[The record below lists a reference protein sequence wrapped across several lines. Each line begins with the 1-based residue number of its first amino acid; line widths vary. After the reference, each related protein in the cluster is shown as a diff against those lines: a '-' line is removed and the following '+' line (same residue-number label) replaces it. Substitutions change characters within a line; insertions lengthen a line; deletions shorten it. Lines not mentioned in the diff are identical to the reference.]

1 MGDVRVDHDHENMT
15 LDEFKL
21 WSTNALKV
29 FLRLRNKKVNGSF
42 DELAAR

>member
-1 MGDVRVDHDHENMT
+1 MSDVAQETMT

-29 FLRLRNKKVNGSF
+29 FLRLRNKKINGSF